1 MCAFTPS
8 NVHLRN
14 RKCDICRRKFDTMT
28 KNWKLFVFPQHH
40 KQQLSINCFFETQL
54 SCILWALALY
64 RTQLKWQ
71 GIIRCLLRS
80 WKQVMARPWAPFWW
94 CAARRRPL
102 ERAVAVAALILWAL
116 DSCSLNRKPRCIKTV
131 HLNIHLTLVIV
142 SYCNLLYLCAQK
154 AQNSRLEVKNSQ
166 ISPGGRKFVTCCFLM
181 KEGFGH
187 SGESQ
192 CTELW
197 SHRIEG
203 LCLVAYYISE
213 VT

>member
-14 RKCDICRRKFDTMT
+14 RKCDICRSKCDTMT

-102 ERAVAVAALILWAL
+102 GRAVAVAALILWAL

-131 HLNIHLTLVIV
+131 HLNIHLTCPQSFHWRKRLYVLFPV
-142 SYCNLLYLCAQK
+142 FPHVFPFLLYHSSNAYMWF
-154 AQNSRLEVKNSQ
+154 S
-166 ISPGGRKFVTCCFLM
+166 SPCVQRSF
-181 KEGFGH
+181 
-187 SGESQ
+187 
-192 CTELW
+192 
-197 SHRIEG
+197 
-203 LCLVAYYISE
+203 
-213 VT
+213 